1 LWLLLGEAKSKI
13 EHLAGI
19 PLPPAVHEEFNQIY
33 LAKGALATT
42 AIEGN
47 TLSEQEVLAHLRG
60 ERLPPSKEYLVKEV
74 QNIVEAVN
82 LTWHDKTGETV
93 TLTPAL
99 IMRFNRMVLDG
110 LQLDEGVVPGEISR
124 SQVGV
129 LRYRGAPRED
139 CAYLLQRLCE
149 WLNSEQLAPGGPDMG
164 AGIIKAVLA
173 HLYLAWIHAFGDGNG
188 RTARLVEFQILV
200 HAGVPMPSAH
210 LLSNHYN
217 STRSEYY
224 RQLDR
229 AHQTRGDVVPFLI
242 YAVRGFVDG
251 LREQIERVKS
261 THWSTAWREYVFEQ
275 FENENS
281 STAKRQRALVLAL
294 TTAHPVPRSKLT
306 LLTPQVAAAYATRTG
321 KTLSRDLNALIQRD
335 LIKSYPEGFR
345 ANTGLMAAFRPMRK
359 RRETSGTGGG
369 TGSG

>member
-1 LWLLLGEAKSKI
+1 MWLLLGEAKSKI

-19 PLPPAVHEEFNQIY
+19 PLPPAIHDELNRIY

-47 TLSEQEVLAHLRG
+47 TLTEEEVLAHLRG
-60 ERLPPSKEYLVKEV
+60 ERLPPSKEYLAKEV
-74 QNIVEAVN
+74 QNIVDAVN
-82 LTWHDKTGETV
+82 LIWHDKTGETAG
-93 TLTPAL
+93 LSPAL
-99 IMRFNRMVLDG
+99 IMRFNRMVLQG
-110 LQLDEGVVPGEISR
+110 LELEEGVAPGEISR

-139 CAYLLQRLCE
+139 CGYLLQRLCD
-149 WLNSEQLAPGGPDMG
+149 WLSSDQFAPGQADI
-164 AGIIKAVLA
+164 ATGIIKAVLA

-200 HAGVPMPSAH
+200 YAGVPMPSAH

-229 AHQTRGDVVPFLI
+229 AHQTRGDIIPFLI

-275 FENENS
+275 FEDDDS
-281 STAKRQRALVLAL
+281 PTAKRQRALVLAL
-294 TTAHPVPRSKLT
+294 TIPNPVPRSKLT
-306 LLTPQVAAAYATRTG
+306 LLSPEVAAAYANKTS
-321 KTLSRDLNALIQRD
+321 KTLSRDLNTLLRMQLVR
-335 LIKSYPEGFR
+335 SYPEGFR
-345 ANTGLMAAFRPMRK
+345 ANTGLMAAFMPMRK
-359 RRETSGTGGG
+359 ARAADSTRSGP
-369 TGSG
+369 S